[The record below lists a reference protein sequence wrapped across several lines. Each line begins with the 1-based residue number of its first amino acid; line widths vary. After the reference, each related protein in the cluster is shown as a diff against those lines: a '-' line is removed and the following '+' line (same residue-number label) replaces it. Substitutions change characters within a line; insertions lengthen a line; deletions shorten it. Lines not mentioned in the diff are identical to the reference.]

1 LQPIVLA
8 GGKCTLNILLVDGHP
23 DEGRYCSH
31 LLDLYEAALPAG
43 SAVTRIA
50 VRDMQF
56 SPNLTHGYRKR
67 TDWEPDIAAFAEALD
82 ACDHVVFAFPM
93 WWGAEPAMLKGLLDR
108 VMLPGFTFAYHDKDS
123 WWDRNMAGRSADV
136 IITMDTPPIF
146 LWLAYGNSI
155 IKRWKGQI
163 LGFCGM
169 KPVRILPLGQVKF
182 GGAEKHAAK
191 WTAKIEKLART
202 VRQAEPDKK
211 QPRRDT
217 FLNRKEA

>member
-1 LQPIVLA
+1 MKV
-8 GGKCTLNILLVDGHP
+8 LLVDGHP
-23 DEGRYCSH
+23 DTDRYCTH
-31 LLDLYEAALPAG
+31 LLDIYQAALPKDAEI
-43 SAVTRIA
+43 TRI
-50 VRDMQF
+50 VLRDMEF
-56 SPNLTHGYRKR
+56 TPNLSHGYRIR
-67 TDWEPDIAAFAEALD
+67 TDWEPDVAAFAEHLD
-82 ACDHVVFAFPM
+82 ACDHVTFVFPM

-108 VMLPGFTFAYHDKDS
+108 VLLPGFTFAYHDNDT

-163 LGFCGM
+163 LEFCGM
-169 KPVRILPLGQVKF
+169 KPVRILPIGQVKF

-202 VRQAEPDKK
+202 VRQAEPAKK
-211 QPRRDT
+211 QLRLDA
-217 FLNRKEA
+217 FLGRKQA

>member
-1 LQPIVLA
+1 M
-8 GGKCTLNILLVDGHP
+8 NILLVDGHP

-31 LLDLYEAALPAG
+31 LLDLYEAALLPG
-43 SAVTRIA
+43 STVTRIA

-56 SPNLTHGYRKR
+56 SANLAHGYRKR
-67 TDWEPDIAAFAEALD
+67 TDWEPDITTFAEALD
-82 ACDHVVFAFPM
+82 ACDHVAFAFPM

-108 VMLPGFTFAYHDKDS
+108 VLLPGFTFAYHDNDT

-146 LWLAYGNSI
+146 LRLAYGNAI
-155 IKRWKGQI
+155 IKRWKGQV

-182 GGAEKHAAK
+182 GGAERHAAK
-191 WTAKIEKLART
+191 WGAKVEKLARSIK
-202 VRQAEPDKK
+202 QAEPGKK
-211 QPRRDT
+211 ERRLPR
-217 FLNRKEA
+217 FLKTDQA